1 MLDIKQIREN
11 PELFKKGI
19 AIKQANPELIDQI
32 LKLDE
37 EKRKLITESEQ
48 LKAEKN
54 KVSKQIPQLQGEEKE
69 KVLAEMKTLSD
80 KQKTIEEEL
89 KKAEEAYMDI
99 MNQLP
104 NPAHES
110 VPEGEDDEDNQV
122 ARLVGDKPEFNFEPK
137 EHWELGEALDIID
150 LERGAKVAGSRFYY
164 LKNEL
169 VILEMA
175 LMNFVMQKLVKK
187 GFTPMIPPYM
197 VREDAMYG
205 TGFFPADKNQIYS
218 VNPGEDDLYLIGTS
232 EVPVTAY
239 YSGEILEEK
248 DLGQKFVGYS
258 PCFRREAGT
267 YGKDMKGILR
277 VHQFEKVEMVF
288 IAHPDKSWEA
298 HEEMR
303 EIEEEVLKDLG
314 IPYQVVNICGGD
326 LGGSAAKKYDLEAWL
341 PGQGKYREMTSTSNC
356 TDFQSRRLN
365 IRYRDSEGKI
375 HFVHTLNGTAT
386 SSRPLIAIM
395 ENYQQKDGSI
405 KIPEV
410 LRPLCGFDKIG

>member
-11 PELFKKGI
+11 PEAFKKGI
-19 AIKQANPELIDQI
+19 AIKGADSKLIDQI
-32 LKLDE
+32 LELDE
-37 EKRKLITESEQ
+37 KKRKLITDSEQ
-48 LKAEKN
+48 LQAEKN
-54 KVSKQIPQLQGEEKE
+54 KVSKRIPQLQGDEKA
-69 KVLAEMKTLSD
+69 KILVEMKKLSE
-80 KQKTIEEEL
+80 KQKVAEEAV
-89 KKAEEAYMDI
+89 KKAEDDYVDV

-110 VPEGEDDEDNQV
+110 VPEGADDEDNQV
-122 ARLVGDKPEFNFEPK
+122 ARTEGDKPNFDFEPK

-150 LERGAKVAGSRFYY
+150 LERGAKVSGSRFYY

-169 VILEMA
+169 VLLEMA
-175 LMNFVMQKLVKK
+175 LMNYVMQKLVKK

-205 TGFFPADKNQIYS
+205 TGFFPADKHQIYT

-277 VHQFEKVEMVF
+277 VHQFEKVEMVI
-288 IAHPDKSWEA
+288 IAHPEKSWEA
-298 HEEMR
+298 HEELR

-341 PGQGKYREMTSTSNC
+341 PGQGKFREMTSTSNC

-365 IRYRDSEGKI
+365 IRYRDGEGKI

>member
-11 PELFKKGI
+11 PDAFKKGI
-19 AIKQANPELIDQI
+19 AVKQANPSLIDQ
-32 LKLDE
+32 LLELDE
-37 EKRKLITESEQ
+37 KKRKLITDTENN
-48 LKAEKN
+48 KAERN
-54 KVSKQIPQLQGEEKE
+54 RVSKEIPQLQGDEKV
-69 KVLAEMKTLSD
+69 KVLAEMKALSD
-80 KQKTIEEEL
+80 KSKAQEEDL
-89 KKAEEAYMDI
+89 KQVEEDYMDV

-110 VPEGEDDEDNQV
+110 VPEGATDEDNQV
-122 ARLVGDKPEFNFEPK
+122 ARTEGDIPKFDFEPK
-137 EHWELGEALDIID
+137 EHWELGEALDLID
-150 LERGAKVAGSRFYY
+150 LERGAKISGSRFYF

-169 VILEMA
+169 VMLEMA
-175 LMNFVMQKLVKK
+175 LMNYTMQKVRSK

-197 VREDAMYG
+197 VREEAMYG
-205 TGFFPADKNQIYS
+205 TGFFPADKHQIYT
-218 VNPGEDDLYLIGTS
+218 VNPDEDNLYLIGTS
-232 EVPVTAY
+232 EVPLTSY
-239 YSGEILEEK
+239 YADEILEEK
-248 DLGQKFVGYS
+248 DLNQKFVGYS

-277 VHQFEKVEMVF
+277 VHQFDKIEMV
-288 IAHPDKSWEA
+288 IVAHPDKSWEA
-298 HEEMR
+298 HEELR
-303 EIEEEVLKDLG
+303 EVEEEVLRDLG

-405 KIPEV
+405 LIPEV
-410 LRPLCGFDKIG
+410 LRTLCGFDKIG